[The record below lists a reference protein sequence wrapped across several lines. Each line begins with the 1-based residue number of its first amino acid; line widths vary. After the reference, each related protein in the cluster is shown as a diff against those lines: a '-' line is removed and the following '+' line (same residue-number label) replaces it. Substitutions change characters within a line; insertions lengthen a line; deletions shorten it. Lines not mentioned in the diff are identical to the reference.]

1 MQRCARFEALRVICS
16 GDGVADSSF
25 KAPDAQ
31 GACAPLCV
39 FCGLVCL
46 KALVLQPA
54 SRGLLWAALFA
65 FGVFGRARLRGGF
78 SLDFLYGPRNR

>member
-39 FCGLVCL
+39 FCGLVRL
-46 KALVLQPA
+46 KASFCSRSGEVFFRLPCLVLA
-54 SRGLLWAALFA
+54 
-65 FGVFGRARLRGGF
+65 VFGPLGWVF
-78 SLDFLYGPRNR
+78 SQFPIRTT